1 MPGRKGY
8 VAAAILF
15 LLGLAVAG
23 AFLFLRLRD
32 LGEGIQQVVVPGAA
46 ELELDE
52 AGGWTIYHETG
63 ATVDG
68 RYYAS
73 EVVSGLA
80 VSITDPY
87 GGPVE
92 VRAPGATT
100 SYEMGGR
107 RGRSILGF
115 EADGP
120 GTYVLTGE
128 YPEVGGPQVVLGV
141 AHGFGRDLALT
152 IGGTL
157 ALAFGSAG
165 LAAAIAAFTFVRRY
179 RAKRRPP
186 AVPPIGGGGRQL
198 PSRG

>member
-8 VAAAILF
+8 VAAALLF
-15 LLGLAVAG
+15 VLGLAAAG

-46 ELELDE
+46 ELPLDE
-52 AGGWTIYHETG
+52 PGGYTIYHERG

-73 EVVSGLA
+73 DEVSGLA
-80 VSITDPY
+80 VSVTDPD
-87 GGPVE
+87 GAPID
-92 VRAPGATT
+92 VREPGATT
-100 SYEMGGR
+100 SYEFGGR
-107 RGRSILGF
+107 EGRSILGF
-115 EADGP
+115 EIDRP

-128 YPEVGGPQVVLGV
+128 YPEGQGPQVVLGV
-141 AHGFGRDLALT
+141 AHGFGRGLALT

-165 LAAAIAAFTFVRRY
+165 LGLAIAIVTFVRRY
-179 RAKRRPP
+179 RAKR
-186 AVPPIGGGGRQL
+186 AAAAGISGG
-198 PSRG
+198 

>member
-15 LLGLAVAG
+15 LLGLAAAG

-32 LGEGIQQVVVPGAA
+32 LGEGIRQIVVPGAA
-46 ELELDE
+46 ELVLDE

-73 EVVSGLA
+73 EDVSGLA
-80 VSITDPY
+80 VSIADPD

-92 VRAPGATT
+92 VREPGATT
-100 SYEMGGR
+100 SYEIGGR
-107 RGRSILGF
+107 QGRSVLAF
-115 EADGP
+115 EADRP
-120 GTYVLTGE
+120 GTYVLTAE
-128 YPEVGGPQVVLGV
+128 YPDGEGAQVVLGV
-141 AHGFGRDLALT
+141 AHGFGRGMALT

-157 ALAFGSAG
+157 ALAFVSSG
-165 LAAAIAAFTFVRRY
+165 LAVAIAAFTFVRRY

-186 AVPPIGGGGRQL
+186 AVLPTGG
-198 PSRG
+198 